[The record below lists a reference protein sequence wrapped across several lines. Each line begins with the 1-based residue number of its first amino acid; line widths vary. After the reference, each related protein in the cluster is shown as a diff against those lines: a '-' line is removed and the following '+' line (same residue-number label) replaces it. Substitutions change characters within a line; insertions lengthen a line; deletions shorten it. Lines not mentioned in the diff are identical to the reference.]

1 MTGSMGEWMVVAIE
15 QLAGAVLVLLVG
27 VAIGGWLQRDRTV
40 TQAVEGRISR
50 LAAQIEGWQ
59 RTHDVHQGE
68 LDRRLARVEEAAAR
82 AENETR
88 MLAGLLADEVDDG
101 ERSRP
106 RVLAHAVGHARRA
119 G

>member
-1 MTGSMGEWMVVAIE
+1 MVAIE
-15 QLAGAVLVLLVG
+15 QLAGVLLALFVG
-27 VAIGGWLQRDRTV
+27 VAIGGWLQRDRSATH
-40 TQAVEGRISR
+40 AVEGRITR
-50 LAAQIEGWQ
+50 LATQLEGWQ

-88 MLAGLLADEVDDG
+88 MLAGLLADEAEGGD
-101 ERSRP
+101 ERGRP
-106 RVLAHAVGHARRA
+106 RLLAHALGLQAGTAARRA

>member
-1 MTGSMGEWMVVAIE
+1 MVAIE
-15 QLAGAVLVLLVG
+15 QLAGAVLVLFVG
-27 VAIGGWLQRDRTV
+27 VAIGGWLQRDRSA
-40 TQAVEGRISR
+40 TQAVECRLTR
-50 LAAQIEGWQ
+50 LATQLEGWQ

-88 MLAGLLADEVDDG
+88 MLAGLLADEADRNDEGDDSTEVG
-101 ERSRP
+101 RP
-106 RVLAHAVGHARRA
+106 RLLAHALSHARRA

>member
-1 MTGSMGEWMVVAIE
+1 MGEFLMVAIE
-15 QLAGAVLVLLVG
+15 QLAGALLALLVG
-27 VAIGGWLQRDRTV
+27 VAIGGWLQRDRSATD
-40 TQAVEGRISR
+40 AVEGRITR
-50 LAAQIEGWQ
+50 LATQLEGWQ

-88 MLAGLLADEVDDG
+88 MLAGLIADEADHADEVG
-101 ERSRP
+101 RP
-106 RVLAHAVGHARRA
+106 RVLDYALGQARRA